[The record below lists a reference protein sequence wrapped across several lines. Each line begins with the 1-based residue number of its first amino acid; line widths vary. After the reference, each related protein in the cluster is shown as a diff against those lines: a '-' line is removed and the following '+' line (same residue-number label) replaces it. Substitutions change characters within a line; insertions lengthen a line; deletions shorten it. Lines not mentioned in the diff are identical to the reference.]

1 MLLGGDSSVPGEG
14 AVNRYGHQVESS
26 VNITELRLILSRLP
40 PGEQY
45 QLLQQLNVSSFEE
58 LFNNSKMYIHSYE
71 ESLMQYTEYRILKHL
86 LLIVPPIL
94 LILGTFGNIFSFII
108 LMRRSMRKFST
119 YIYLAMLSITDTLVL
134 YIGLLRLWV
143 GELTGVDIKD
153 KSDWI
158 CKVINVVGYTVS
170 DYSVWLIIAVTV
182 ERYVAVCYPLRAP
195 AMCNRQRAIIVI
207 ICLLMSLLLINLH
220 FLWTVQIRK
229 YQINGDDVYQ
239 CEGGPNHVQLV
250 QDIWPWVDAF
260 LYSFLPFVVISVLN
274 ALIIRQVVRARRNR
288 SGLQSNMPNQ
298 RNRAQ
303 ESSLKLTVML
313 LTISF
318 AFLLTTL
325 PMNIS
330 LIVTAFFNQYHND
343 YHLVSR
349 FKLART
355 ITELL
360 MYVNHSMNFYLYC
373 ATGQKFRHEL
383 VSMLC
388 HRWHYCENRTIAT
401 TMDNSQSHYT
411 YNNMSR
417 NGTTKTHRLDENEMI
432 TFSRSPALR
441 KKKSSMI
448 AEVQRG
454 DYVQMKICSC

>member
-1 MLLGGDSSVPGEG
+1 MAVAPPGVNLTALWLLL
-14 AVNRYGHQVESS
+14 N
-26 VNITELRLILSRLP
+26 RLP
-40 PGEQY
+40 PEQRT

-58 LFNNSKMYIHSYE
+58 LLNQTDMYVRSYE

-94 LILGTFGNIFSFII
+94 LVLGTFGNIFSFII

-119 YIYLAMLSITDTLVL
+119 YIYLAMLSLTDTLVL
-134 YIGLLRLWV
+134 YIGLLRLWI
-143 GELTGVDIKD
+143 GELTGMDIRD

-195 AMCNRQRAIIVI
+195 AMCNRRRAIVVIV
-207 ICLLMSLLLINLH
+207 CLLLALLFINLH
-220 FLWTVQIRK
+220 FLWTAQIME
-229 YQINGDDVYQ
+229 YNINGDIIYQ
-239 CEGGPNHVQLV
+239 CEGAPNHTRLV
-250 QDIWPWVDAF
+250 QEVWPWVDAF

-274 ALIIRQVVRARRNR
+274 ALIIRQVAHARRNR
-288 SGLQSNMPNQ
+288 SGLQSNMPDT
-298 RNRAQ
+298 RSRAQ
-303 ESSLKLTVML
+303 ESSIKLTIML

-325 PMNIS
+325 PMNIA
-330 LIVTAFFNQYHND
+330 LIGTAFYNQYHKD
-343 YHLVSR
+343 LHIMTK
-349 FKLART
+349 FKLIRT

-383 VSMLC
+383 VSLLC
-388 HRWHYCENRTIAT
+388 HRWRYCDNRTTAI
-401 TMDNSQSHYT
+401 TMDGSHSHCT
-411 YNNMSR
+411 YRDITR
-417 NGTTKTHRLDENEMI
+417 NGVTKIVRNDDNEMV
-432 TFSRSPALR
+432 TFARSSRSSGSQNN
-441 KKKSSMI
+441 KSLI
-448 AEVQRG
+448 AEVQKG
-454 DYVQMKICSC
+454 DYIQMKICNSNH